1 MKNNFFKVVVSKLK
15 NALFW
20 GSNNFLQSF
29 SSKTKN
35 PLFLPANFA
44 NNFLSTEVLP
54 PRLFHVLMINA
65 AIQNKKEKIVLQHR
79 S

>member
-20 GSNNFLQSF
+20 GSNNFLQGF

-35 PLFLPANFA
+35 PLFEGKKNVFKTQKNVKGSLVPIFTKN
-44 NNFLSTEVLP
+44 
-54 PRLFHVLMINA
+54 IN
-65 AIQNKKEKIVLQHR
+65 I
-79 S
+79 